1 MPTLREAAEEF
12 LAQHRIAVAGVS
24 ATRPDAANGIYK
36 RLRGAGY
43 EVFAVNPNADEV
55 EGDRCYHDLGDIP
68 GGVDGVVVATHPKVT
83 VSVVDRCGELG
94 IRRAWIHRSF
104 GQGSMSEEVAR
115 LEDRGDVSVIPGGC
129 PLMFMDDA
137 DIGHRCIR
145 WFLNAPGKLP
155 RQVS

>member
-115 LEDRGDVSVIPGGC
+115 LADRGDVAVIPGGC

-145 WFLNAPGKLP
+145 WFLNATGKLP